1 MTYCSLSIKIYTLK
15 ILIVLTIGGHVVIMS
30 QFKDTLYKLFEPMM
44 KIEFYQNLL
53 VNLLIIL
60 AYILMGMIVIAI
72 SRKLVTK
79 FFNVNEKKKNR
90 HKIKRSETLST
101 LIQNL
106 ISYVVWFIVLT
117 SILSRF
123 GISVE
128 GIIASAGVV
137 GIAVGFGAQTIVK
150 DIITGFFIIFEN
162 QFDVG
167 DYVKI
172 NSSGTTVAE
181 GTVKSIGLR
190 STRINTI
197 SGELTILPNGSM
209 GEITNFSITNG
220 TAIVELPVSVDENID
235 QVEKK
240 LNRLFVSLRSK
251 YYLFVSDPVV
261 DGIDAIESNKV
272 TIRIS
277 AETIPGEGF
286 SGARIIRK
294 EAQKMF
300 RQEGIRMP
308 QPVISNYNEEKS

>member
-1 MTYCSLSIKIYTLK
+1 MTYCSLSIKICTLK

-123 GISVE
+123 GISVSILA
-128 GIIASAGVV
+128 GAGVV
-137 GIAVGFGAQTIVK
+137 CCRWFRSTNNCK
-150 DIITGFFIIFEN
+150 RHYYWFFIIFEG
-162 QFDVG
+162 QFDVS
-167 DYVKI
+167 DYVQI
-172 NSSGTTVAE
+172 NASG
-181 GTVKSIGLR
+181 
-190 STRINTI
+190 
-197 SGELTILPNGSM
+197 
-209 GEITNFSITNG
+209 
-220 TAIVELPVSVDENID
+220 
-235 QVEKK
+235 
-240 LNRLFVSLRSK
+240 
-251 YYLFVSDPVV
+251 
-261 DGIDAIESNKV
+261 V
-272 TIRIS
+272 TIAKVRLK
-277 AETIPGEGF
+277 
-286 SGARIIRK
+286 RL
-294 EAQKMF
+294 
-300 RQEGIRMP
+300 
-308 QPVISNYNEEKS
+308 V

>member
-1 MTYCSLSIKIYTLK
+1 MLNQLKSILGSLIEPLTKPETYQALLSN
-15 ILIVLTIGGHVVIMS
+15 LIM
-30 QFKDTLYKLFEPMM
+30 
-44 KIEFYQNLL
+44 
-53 VNLLIIL
+53 IIV
-60 AYILMGMIVIAI
+60 YIIVAFIVIRIANKVI
-72 SRKLVTK
+72 EQFFKVQNKGRKANK
-79 FFNVNEKKKNR
+79 
-90 HKIKRSETLST
+90 KRSQTLVS
-101 LIQNL
+101 LVQN
-106 ISYVVWFIVLT
+106 IVTYVVWFIVVT
-117 SILSRF
+117 TILSRL
-123 GISVE
+123 GIKVE

-137 GIAVGFGAQTIVK
+137 GLAVGFGAQTVVK

-294 EAQKMF
+294 ETQKMF

-308 QPVISNYNEEKS
+308 QPVISNYNEGKS

>member
-1 MTYCSLSIKIYTLK
+1 MTYCSLSIKICTLK

-123 GISVE
+123 GISV
-128 GIIASAGVV
+128 SN
-137 GIAVGFGAQTIVK
+137 FSRSRSCWCCRWFRAQTIVK
-150 DIITGFFIIFEN
+150 DIITGFFIIFEG
-162 QFDVG
+162 QFDVS
-167 DYVKI
+167 DYVQI
-172 NSSGTTVAE
+172 NASG
-181 GTVKSIGLR
+181 
-190 STRINTI
+190 
-197 SGELTILPNGSM
+197 
-209 GEITNFSITNG
+209 
-220 TAIVELPVSVDENID
+220 
-235 QVEKK
+235 
-240 LNRLFVSLRSK
+240 
-251 YYLFVSDPVV
+251 
-261 DGIDAIESNKV
+261 V
-272 TIRIS
+272 TI
-277 AETIPGEGF
+277 
-286 SGARIIRK
+286 ARY
-294 EAQKMF
+294 
-300 RQEGIRMP
+300 G
-308 QPVISNYNEEKS
+308 